1 MRLVCP
7 NCGAQ
12 YEVADDV
19 IPESGRDVQCSN
31 CGHTWFEQKEGAPV
45 QDEVEM
51 PVPAHQ
57 ELEPEPQPEP
67 EPAPEPEM
75 EEVEEPAPA
84 AEPAPSDL
92 DPTVAEILQQEA
104 DREEAAR
111 AAERGAAIES
121 QTEMGLDEAA
131 EAQREQESKERI
143 AKIKGE
149 EAEANIAA
157 VAAAAAASRK
167 EMLPD
172 IEEINS
178 TLRSSEERGETVD
191 PEPEVIEEAK
201 KRGFKA
207 GFMTVILILLI
218 LLIVYML
225 ADWIISALPAAE
237 GPLNSYTDIVD
248 EGRLWLDGQVEA
260 LRDSMQSAVD
270 ETVPPDATDTTVE
283 PTETDDTTATE
294 SN

>member
-31 CGHTWFEQKEGAPV
+31 CGHTWFEKREIGEDQG
-45 QDEVEM
+45 DIEM
-51 PVPAHQ
+51 AIPAHQ
-57 ELEPEPQPEP
+57 EPEPSP
-67 EPAPEPEM
+67 EPAS
-75 EEVEEPAPA
+75 VEEPSVELSDSPK
-84 AEPAPSDL
+84 PSDL
-92 DPTVAEILQQEA
+92 DPTVAEILQDEA
-104 DREEAAR
+104 AREEAAR
-111 AAERGAAIES
+111 AAERGEPLES

-131 EAQREQESKERI
+131 EAQREQESQDRI

-149 EAEANIAA
+149 ETNAAA

-178 TLRSSEERGETVD
+178 TLRSSEERGEVVE
-191 PEPEVIEEAK
+191 PEPEVVQERQ
-201 KRGFKA
+201 KRGFRT
-207 GFMTVILILLI
+207 GFLTVILII
-218 LLIVYML
+218 LLLVLLYIF
-225 ADWIISALPAAE
+225 ADRLVGLVPALE
-237 GPLNSYTDIVD
+237 GTLTSYVD
-248 EGRLWLDGQVEA
+248 LVNNGRLWLNGQVEG
-260 LRDSMQSAVD
+260 LRDAMQSAVD
-270 ETVPPDATDTTVE
+270 ENAQPAADGA
-283 PTETDDTTATE
+283 ETTE

>member
-31 CGHTWFEQKEGAPV
+31 CGHTWFEKPEIADA
-45 QDEVEM
+45 QDDIEM
-51 PVPAHQ
+51 PIPAHQ
-57 ELEPEPQPEP
+57 DPEP
-67 EPAPEPEM
+67 ETAPQVDEAPEPPATQ
-75 EEVEEPAPA
+75 PAPA
-84 AEPAPSDL
+84 DL
-92 DPTVAEILQQEA
+92 DPTVAEILQEEA
-104 DREEAAR
+104 NREEAAR
-111 AAERGAAIES
+111 AAERGESLES

-131 EAQREQESKERI
+131 EAQREQESQDRI

-149 EAEANIAA
+149 EANVAA

-178 TLRSSEERGETVD
+178 TLRSSEERGEVVE
-191 PEPEVIEEAK
+191 PEPEVVEATK
-201 KRGFKA
+201 KRGFRT
-207 GFMTVILILLI
+207 GFLTVLLLILILVLLYIYAARLI
-218 LLIVYML
+218 ELVPSL
-225 ADWIISALPAAE
+225 E
-237 GPLNSYTDIVD
+237 GPLTSYVDLVNS
-248 EGRLWLDGQVEA
+248 GRLWLDAQVEG
-260 LRDSMQSAVD
+260 LRDAMQSAVD
-270 ETVPPDATDTTVE
+270 ENVPEASDASV
-283 PTETDDTTATE
+283 E

>member
-31 CGHTWFEQKEGAPV
+31 CGHTWFEKPDLSDV
-45 QDEVEM
+45 QDDIEM
-51 PVPAHQ
+51 PIPAHQ
-57 ELEPEPQPEP
+57 EPEQEPAEEAP
-67 EPAPEPEM
+67 EPAPADPT
-75 EEVEEPAPA
+75 PA
-84 AEPAPSDL
+84 DL
-92 DPTVAEILQQEA
+92 DPTVAEILQEEA
-104 DREEAAR
+104 NREEAAR
-111 AAERGAAIES
+111 AAERGAALES

-131 EAQREQESKERI
+131 EAQREQEAQDRI

-149 EAEANIAA
+149 EANVAA

-178 TLRSSEERGETVD
+178 TLRSSEERGEVVE
-191 PEPEVIEEAK
+191 PEPEVIEATK
-201 KRGFKA
+201 KRGFRT
-207 GFMTVILILLI
+207 GFLTVLLI
-218 LLIVYML
+218 IVLLVLLYIFAPQLIELVP
-225 ADWIISALPAAE
+225 ALEA
-237 GPLNSYTDIVD
+237 PLTSYVDLVNS
-248 EGRLWLDGQVEA
+248 GRLWLDGQVET
-260 LRDSMQSAVD
+260 LRDAMQSAVD
-270 ETVPPDATDTTVE
+270 ENVPA
-283 PTETDDTTATE
+283 ETNSTE